1 MLGTVFHRGKD
12 TTLKTLETMC
22 NARAWPQ
29 QCWKRTVQT
38 DLTLLRYAST
48 ITELKK
54 CWEMLTQKF
63 DRFQTLH
70 KNSHQH
76 ATTRT
81 NTRQGVQTDATCN
94 L

>member
-12 TTLKTLETMC
+12 TTLKTLETSVMRVRGR
-22 NARAWPQ
+22 NNVG
-29 QCWKRTVQT
+29 RTVQT

-48 ITELKK
+48 ITELKN